1 MSQETRKMT
10 TKELTVA
17 VNNLG
22 QAVNHMG
29 TLVANDI
36 QQIMGVLAGMLNHLD
51 LLDHFKCP
59 ACGEDLSHPK
69 LEGVERP
76 TNCPKC
82 GSEITEEDLALV
94 KSLTEEE

>member
-1 MSQETRKMT
+1 MTQNSRKMT

-17 VNNLG
+17 VTNLG

-51 LLDHFKCP
+51 LLEHFKCP

-76 TNCPKC
+76 TACPKC
-82 GSEITEEDLALV
+82 GSDITEEDLALI